1 MITQLI
7 EERKI
12 YKETRELK
20 WFIKKR
26 FSDLD
31 IEDPELSEIS
41 SPSGSTNSVS
51 FLKEAPYLTNKVL

>member
-12 YKETRELK
+12 YKEGRELK

-26 FSDLD
+26 KK
-31 IEDPELSEIS
+31 DPELSEIS

>member
-12 YKETRELK
+12 YKEGRELK

-26 FSDLD
+26 KK
-31 IEDPELSEIS
+31 DPELSEIS

-51 FLKEAPYLTNKVL
+51 FLKEAPYLKNKVL